1 MWIYTGIT
9 SPTVGYF
16 NAYNDP
22 LNISDLSMINKI
34 VISSIDKDNQ
44 DVSNWL
50 TSWNSGI
57 LKIENRRNLQNFGI
71 YLLSGSTTTLIGYEL
86 YQISGFTVYSAN
98 GYLMNNTEYLISFVP
113 SGNVFMSGV
122 TINYNTSMVNIPLT
136 GTSIGVAGSMSYDSN
151 YLYVCVSNNEWKRA
165 NLVSF

>member
-1 MWIYTGIT
+1 
-9 SPTVGYF
+9 
-16 NAYNDP
+16 
-22 LNISDLSMINKI
+22 
-34 VISSIDKDNQ
+34 
-44 DVSNWL
+44 
-50 TSWNSGI
+50 
-57 LKIENRRNLQNFGI
+57 
-71 YLLSGSTTTLIGYEL
+71 
-86 YQISGFTVYSAN
+86 
-98 GYLMNNTEYLISFVP
+98 MNNTEYLISFVP